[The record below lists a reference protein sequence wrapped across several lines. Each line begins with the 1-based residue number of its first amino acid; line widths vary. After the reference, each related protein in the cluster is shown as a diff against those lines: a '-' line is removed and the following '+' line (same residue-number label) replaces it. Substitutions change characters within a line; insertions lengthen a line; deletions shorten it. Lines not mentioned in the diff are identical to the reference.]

1 MLRAMSDLP
10 RYWTTAFT
18 EVYLKAMN
26 ANPAFQKAAAKMDET
41 IVLRCLDDPD
51 GLDKVVAYRIHD
63 GRIDVVDEREGK
75 APSPIRHEPF
85 DGSRFLAR
93 TTAPYAFWKR
103 LDAKEIGVL
112 HVITS
117 PDYRLEGPKLK
128 VLRHLKV
135 FTMMGDVASDMPKRY

>member
-1 MLRAMSDLP
+1 MSDLP
-10 RYWTTAFT
+10 RYWTPGFT

-26 ANPAFQKAAAKMDET
+26 ASSAFQKAAAKMDET

-51 GLDKVVAYRIHD
+51 GLDQVVAYRIHA
-63 GRIDVVDEREGK
+63 GRIEVVDERTGP
-75 APSPIRHEPF
+75 APSPIRNEPF

-117 PDYRLEGPKLK
+117 PEYRLEGPKLK
-128 VLRHLKV
+128 VLRHLKA
-135 FTMMGDVASDMPKRY
+135 FTLMGDVASDLPKRY

>member
-1 MLRAMSDLP
+1 
-10 RYWTTAFT
+10 
-18 EVYLKAMN
+18 
-26 ANPAFQKAAAKMDET
+26 
-41 IVLRCLDDPD
+41 
-51 GLDKVVAYRIHD
+51 
-63 GRIDVVDEREGK
+63 VDEREGK

>member
-1 MLRAMSDLP
+1 MADLP
-10 RYWTTAFT
+10 RYWTSAFT
-18 EVYLKAMN
+18 EIYLQAMN
-26 ANPAFQKAAAKMDET
+26 ANPAFRKAAAKMDET

-63 GRIDVVDEREGK
+63 GRIEVVDERESP
-75 APSPIRHEPF
+75 APSPLRHEAF

-93 TTAPYAFWKR
+93 TTAPYDFWKR
-103 LDAKEIGVL
+103 LDAKEIGVM

-117 PDYRLEGPKLK
+117 PDYRLEGSKLK

-135 FTMMGDVASDMPKRY
+135 FTLMGDVASELPKRY